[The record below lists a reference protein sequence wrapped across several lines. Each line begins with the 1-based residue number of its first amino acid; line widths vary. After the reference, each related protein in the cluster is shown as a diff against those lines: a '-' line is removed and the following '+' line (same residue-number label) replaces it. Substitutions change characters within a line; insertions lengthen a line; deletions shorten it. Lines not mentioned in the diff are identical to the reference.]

1 MRALVFGKPFS
12 LENSLRESIFR
23 KDLFLYNC
31 PQYKA
36 RQLHVVDGEEIKYD
50 PVSFM
55 NRLQR
60 QLNIQPFVDY
70 AKKIRNGNQE
80 EIFHLTI

>member
-1 MRALVFGKPFS
+1 M
-12 LENSLRESIFR
+12 
-23 KDLFLYNC
+23 
-31 PQYKA
+31 
-36 RQLHVVDGEEIKYD
+36 VDGEEIKYD